1 MNDTIGNPALA
12 NPESP
17 ASGTAGVVGCGE
29 LVSLR
34 EIMAREEDVK
44 RIVRLERAG
53 DRFRYLIET
62 PFATFPKFVIGTTD
76 AKYDDVRLEL
86 RCGLLES
93 AEERWPELM
102 ANAGYEPRPS
112 NTSKLSP

>member
-1 MNDTIGNPALA
+1 MKTHEAGQGT
-12 NPESP
+12 EQRG
-17 ASGTAGVVGCGE
+17 ASHVATGD

-44 RIVRLERAG
+44 RIVRLEPTG
-53 DRFRYLIET
+53 TGRFRYLIET

-76 AKYDDVRLEL
+76 AKFDDVRLEL

-102 ANAGYEPRPS
+102 AN
-112 NTSKLSP
+112 K